1 MRLTT
6 TAQWHQWLRYVRPN
20 PPSIQEQRL
29 DVTRQEQVKHL
40 ARLADER
47 WASKPSYLDKPQ
59 SHQPGPAMRTSDQ
72 TLNPSPQ
79 HAPDESSPGV
89 SNAVKSEEE
98 DAAAGA
104 GQGTG
109 QGQDQSQ
116 EKQTKKEDPWARA
129 KGPSENWQP
138 ESWAPSAA
146 RR

>member
-1 MRLTT
+1 
-6 TAQWHQWLRYVRPN
+6 
-20 PPSIQEQRL
+20 
-29 DVTRQEQVKHL
+29 
-40 ARLADER
+40 
-47 WASKPSYLDKPQ
+47 
-59 SHQPGPAMRTSDQ
+59 MRTSDE

-98 DAAAGA
+98 DATAGA

-138 ESWAPSAA
+138 EPWAPSAA